1 MRNRGTKKLRNLSSV
16 TRQSQDSTPSSLA
29 QESVLLITMPYCLSS
44 VLSVKQF
51 HTSMPLPML
60 FLLIFKTQTQGHLI
74 VKLALASPLT
84 FLFDSVIY
92 SFVTLSAFI
101 TTNFTLN
108 HEYLS
113 GTECN
118 LIILAS

>member
-1 MRNRGTKKLRNLSSV
+1 
-16 TRQSQDSTPSSLA
+16 
-29 QESVLLITMPYCLSS
+29 
-44 VLSVKQF
+44 
-51 HTSMPLPML
+51 MPLPML

-74 VKLALASPLT
+74 VKLALVSPLT

-113 GTECN
+113 GTECY